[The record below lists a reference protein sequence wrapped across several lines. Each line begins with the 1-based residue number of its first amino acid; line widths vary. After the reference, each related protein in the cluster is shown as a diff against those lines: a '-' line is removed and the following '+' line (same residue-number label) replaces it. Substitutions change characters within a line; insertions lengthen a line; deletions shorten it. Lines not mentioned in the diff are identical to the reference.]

1 MMTIH
6 PGRFL
11 AMATMTTLLAFAVAA
26 ADPKRIEPVL
36 EEDGIYTQP
45 WFLKSFLDLKEDL
58 AEARA
63 AGKHL
68 VVIFEQRGCPY
79 CKRMHLENLTDPR
92 INEFVRAKFAVL
104 QINIHGDREVT
115 DFDGSK
121 MPEKH
126 LAQRWMARFTPTLVF
141 LAADG
146 AMPAGKSGKDVGA
159 FRMQGYLEPGAFFA
173 LFKYVDDGAVKAMG
187 FEDYLR
193 GPGAAEIRRI
203 TNKAE

>member
-6 PGRFL
+6 PGRFV
-11 AMATMTTLLAFAVAA
+11 AMAMMTTLLAFAVDA

-79 CKRMHLENLTDPR
+79 CKRMHLENLTNPR
-92 INEFVRAKFAVL
+92 INDYVRAKFAIL

-121 MPEKH
+121 MPEKQ
-126 LAQRWMARFTPTLVF
+126 LAQRWAARFTPTLVF

-146 AMPAGKSGKDVGA
+146 PIPAGKSGKDVGA
-159 FRMQGYLEPGAFFA
+159 FRMQGYLEPGAFYA
-173 LFKYVDDGAVKAMG
+173 MFKFVDGGAVKAMG
-187 FEDYLR
+187 FEEYLR
-193 GPGAAEIRRI
+193 GAGASEILRI
-203 TNKAE
+203 KNTTE